1 VLDSEAARAGVRER
15 LAEPLGLSLDRVIT
29 GMAEIAQ
36 ANMANAV
43 RSVSIWKGLDPRD
56 LTLVAFG
63 GAGGMVAGEVA
74 RTLGIPRV
82 LIPPVPGNSCAMGLL
97 MTDFQEDESV
107 AFLARASEVDLD
119 DLNARLRTLAEK
131 TVGTLAR
138 QGVAEEDIEV
148 SYVADIRY
156 HGQIH
161 ELRVPFADFP
171 VTPEALARTIA
182 SFEDTYE
189 EIYTIRLRGG
199 VPEMVSLRVVA
210 VGALRQYEPAA
221 YTRGSDAA
229 TPVGSRD
236 VLEGEQWRPVEVYRR
251 YDLAAGTSLSGPV
264 ILEEEGSTAWV
275 ASGMRV
281 DLDAQGNLLIATSTD
296 DEPVAAGRLAEE
308 VV

>member
-1 VLDSEAARAGVRER
+1 
-15 LAEPLGLSLDRVIT
+15 VIT

-107 AFLARASEVDLD
+107 AFLTRASDVDLD
-119 DLNARLRTLAEK
+119 ELNARLRALEES
-131 TVGTLAR
+131 TVGTLRR
-138 QGVAEEDIEV
+138 QGVAEDDIEL
-148 SYVADIRY
+148 SYVADMRY

-161 ELRVPFADFP
+161 ELPVPFEDFP
-171 VTPEALARTIA
+171 VTSEALERTIA
-182 SFEDTYE
+182 RFGDTYE

-199 VPEMVSLRVVA
+199 VPEMVSLRVIA
-210 VGALRQYEPAA
+210 SGALPQYALAA
-221 YTRGSDAA
+221 YEGGGD
-229 TPVGSRD
+229 TPSASGSRE
-236 VLEGEQWRPVEVYRR
+236 VLEGEEWRPVDVYRR
-251 YDLAAGTSLSGPV
+251 YDLRAGTSLPGPV
-264 ILEEEGSTAWV
+264 ILEEEGSTVWV
-275 ASGMRV
+275 ASGMSV
-281 DLDAQGNLLIATSTD
+281 DVDPQGNLLIVTSTER
-296 DEPVAAGRLAEE
+296 EPVASGGLAEE